1 MLKGRPRLL
10 RWSWYLLFVLTVFAF
25 VIGVLA
31 LLYLVFPPAPQTI
44 LLLGI
49 DADGESA
56 SAQADAV
63 ILVNISPASFLVNVV
78 SLPSDIWLTTSGGQL
93 QQLRELYR
101 PLETTPQDK
110 AAAIRD
116 VLERN
121 LGVSINHVVIVD
133 MADVAALVDAIGGV
147 KLDVERALIDDAFP
161 VDEETVKRVRFD
173 AGLQQMNGE
182 RAVTFSRIYHPDDT
196 TMRAMRHIQL
206 LLAAG
211 EQLAHPSA
219 WINVLGIWNQIET
232 DLTIGDLLALAP
244 PFIFSQGGFGFYTL
258 KDDLRDYIDDQRAVL
273 DTQPLVQWLNAH
285 FASP

>member
-10 RWSWYLLFVLTVFAF
+10 RWRWYLLFVFTAFAF

-116 VLERN
+116 VLEPN

-161 VDEETVKRVRFD
+161 VDEET
-173 AGLQQMNGE
+173 
-182 RAVTFSRIYHPDDT
+182 
-196 TMRAMRHIQL
+196 
-206 LLAAG
+206 
-211 EQLAHPSA
+211 
-219 WINVLGIWNQIET
+219 
-232 DLTIGDLLALAP
+232 
-244 PFIFSQGGFGFYTL
+244 
-258 KDDLRDYIDDQRAVL
+258 
-273 DTQPLVQWLNAH
+273 
-285 FASP
+285 